1 MTAPSSNPQVHG
13 IFDPAT
19 WTVTYVVHAGPGTAC
34 AIIDSVLDYDPKS
47 GRTSHASADRVID
60 HVRSLDLKVEWIL
73 ETHAHADHLT
83 GAQVLHEKTGAPI
96 AIGASIT
103 GVQAFFRGIFPREDA
118 AIDGQPFDH
127 LLQDG
132 ETWNAGSLAVHAI
145 ATPGHTPACMTYQIG
160 DALFTGDA
168 LFMPDQGTGRCDFPN
183 GSAAQLFASIQKLY
197 ALPDATRVFVGHDYQ
212 PGGRA
217 LAFETTIGASKSHN
231 VQLRGDTTRD
241 GFIASR
247 TARDATLAPPKLI
260 FQSLQVNMVAGKL
273 PPPDK
278 NGLRYLT
285 LPMGVLGAA

>member
-1 MTAPSSNPQVHG
+1 MKIQEFYDTPT
-13 IFDPAT
+13 FT
-19 WTVTYVVHAGPGTAC
+19 LTYVVWDETTGDAVV
-34 AIIDSVLDYDPKS
+34 IDPVLDFDPLAV
-47 GRTSHASADRVID
+47 RTSTASAEAVLKF
-60 HVRSLDLKVEWIL
+60 LDEHKLTLRAVL